1 MECSGRAV
9 WPPLGGA
16 QKWVYNPLIARRKMA
31 TRDAF
36 AGDEAQAHLQALMAI
51 VSREYHMPRP
61 LTHEDKPIQQTTS
74 SSTTPSSRS
83 ATSSSS
89 SSSATSTLAL
99 TTPRN
104 VTTPAPAKPTQT
116 PGGKRREH
124 PDPSPNATP
133 SPKPKSGRQSEHDFT
148 AQASQQQP
156 ATTSNIQPATTSNI
170 QQPEINNKEESD
182 ESEEETEETTQETE
196 LTQATTRNAQQ
207 QPERKEVEVQPTTNN
222 FKMRDFQLQER
233 VRDGGGRSII
243 NDPNNK
249 YLQYRDNSSGDE
261 WQLSVGHHGGCG
273 CPLFLYEWERSE
285 QFKCQ
290 GGCGKMKRRGNAK
303 PNAFMAWRCER
314 HGMEICPTCIPVVV
328 RTLDVI
334 ANKSGERGRAVFGSQ
349 GLLLN

>member
-16 QKWVYNPLIARRKMA
+16 QKWVYNPLIALRKMA

-36 AGDEAQAHLQALMAI
+36 AGDEAQAHLQALMDI
-51 VSREYHMPRP
+51 VSREFHMPRP
-61 LTHEDKPIQQTTS
+61 LTHGDKPIQQTTS

-104 VTTPAPAKPTQT
+104 VTTPAPAKPTQQT
-116 PGGKRREH
+116 PGGKRRER
-124 PDPSPNATP
+124 PDPSPTATP
-133 SPKPKSGRQSEHDFT
+133 SPKPKSGRQSEHDIT

-170 QQPEINNKEESD
+170 QQPETNNQEESD

-207 QPERKEVEVQPTTNN
+207 EQPERKEVEVQPTTNN
-222 FKMRDFQLQER
+222 FKMRDFHLQER

-243 NDPNNK
+243 NDPNNQYK
-249 YLQYRDNSSGDE
+249 QYRYTTSGHE
-261 WQLSVGHHGGCG
+261 WQLSVGHHDGCG
-273 CPLFLYEWERSE
+273 CLLFLYEWETNE

-290 GGCGKMKRRGNAK
+290 GGRGKVKRRGNAQ
-303 PNAFMAWRCER
+303 PNAYMEWRCEQ
-314 HGMEICPTCIPVVV
+314 HGTEICLTCIPVVV
-328 RTLDVI
+328 RTLDWDLVE
-334 ANKSGERGRAVFGSQ
+334 KCYRK
-349 GLLLN
+349 